1 MSGKAMA
8 LRETLEDVEIGFR
21 QLEFA
26 IKLLSF
32 CELEKI
38 DPAAFDTEH
47 LVQLAGGSLKF
58 PSGPFSTRNDLN
70 RAASIAVLLAFSG
83 SILVLDQAFDAA
95 GMKPKPDA
103 TDNIGQLRALIYMVR
118 CAHAHRIADPHWEVR
133 GKYARTLTVHIDGV
147 TISLDLRPLHGEAFD
162 IDRHLGGYVTW
173 YRIRNA
179 VVQTLST
186 ACAA

>member
-1 MSGKAMA
+1 MA
-8 LRETLEDVEIGFR
+8 IREALEDVEIGFR

-47 LVQLAGGSLKF
+47 LVQLPEGNLKF
-58 PSGPFSTRNDLN
+58 PSGPFSTHDDLN
-70 RAASIAVLLAFSG
+70 RAASIAVVLAFSG

-95 GMKPKPDA
+95 EMKPNPDA
-103 TDNIGQLRALIYMVR
+103 ADNIGQLRVLIHMVR

-133 GKYARTLTVHIDGV
+133 GKYARTLSVNVDGI
-147 TISLDLRPLHGEAFD
+147 TISLDLRPLHGQAFD
-162 IDRHLGGYVTW
+162 IDRHLGGYVNW

-179 VVQTLST
+179 VVQALTM

>member
-1 MSGKAMA
+1 MGIRDA
-8 LRETLEDVEIGFR
+8 LEDVEIGFR
-21 QLEFA
+21 QLEFT

-32 CELEKI
+32 CELGNI
-38 DPAAFDTEH
+38 SPSAFDTDH
-47 LVQLAGGSLKF
+47 LVQLEQGNLKF
-58 PSGPFSTRNDLN
+58 PSRHFSTADDLN
-70 RAASIAVLLAFSG
+70 RAASISVVIAFSA

-95 GMKPKPDA
+95 GVKANPDA
-103 TDNIGQLRALIYMVR
+103 TDNIGQLRLLVHMVR

-133 GKYARTLTVHIDGV
+133 GKYARTLSVDVDGV
-147 TISLDLRPLHGEAFD
+147 TISLDLRSLHGQAFD
-162 IDRHLGGYVTW
+162 IDRHLGGYVNW